1 MSYQEKYLKYK
12 NKYLALKSKYGHL
25 LNTTSEEPLM
35 PIANN
40 SVNLS
45 KNLVDLNESEQP
57 QVPVNPKIINLVGG
71 AKNSEPQPETETE
84 TTLNNQT
91 SSKSDFSSE
100 AISSLFKQAG
110 GKPTKKGK
118 NGKKHFF
125 QDNSDSDLSSSSTM
139 SEADSDSEFSSSEI
153 DW

>member
-25 LNTTSEEPLM
+25 LNTTEEPSM

-40 SVNLS
+40 SVNMS
-45 KNLVDLNESEQP
+45 KNLFDLDESEQAP
-57 QVPVNPKIINLVGG
+57 ISIAPKIINLTGG
-71 AKNSEPQPETETE
+71 AKNVEPETETD
-84 TTLNNQT
+84 TTINNYT
-91 SSKSDFSSE
+91 SSKVDTSSE

-118 NGKKHFF
+118 KSKRHFF
-125 QDNSDSDLSSSSTM
+125 QDKSDSDLSSSSTM
-139 SEADSDSEFSSSEI
+139 SEAESDSEFSSSEI

>member
-25 LNTTSEEPLM
+25 LNNTLEQPFPM
-35 PIANN
+35 PNK
-40 SVNLS
+40 SVTKSIN
-45 KNLVDLNESEQP
+45 LNESDESL
-57 QVPVNPKIINLVGG
+57 NNFKPKIINLTGG
-71 AKNSEPQPETETE
+71 AKAVEPQPETETD
-84 TTLNNQT
+84 TTLNNQ
-91 SSKSDFSSE
+91 SSSE

-110 GKPTKKGK
+110 GKGTDKGKKKGK
-118 NGKKHFF
+118 NHFF

-139 SEADSDSEFSSSEI
+139 STESDSEFSSSET